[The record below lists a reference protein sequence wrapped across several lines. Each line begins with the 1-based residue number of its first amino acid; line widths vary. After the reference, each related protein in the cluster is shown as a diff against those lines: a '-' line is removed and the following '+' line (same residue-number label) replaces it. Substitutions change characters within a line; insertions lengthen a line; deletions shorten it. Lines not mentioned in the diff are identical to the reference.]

1 MHLADS
7 EEPLGKTS
15 ASGGKTGKFLPQP
28 GNSCRTGGRKAP
40 ETPNQR
46 EAAMSLTA
54 TTSRT
59 SSTTTTS
66 SSLSQTLFSNTPSYS
81 FAQDS
86 RGRPLIATVADLNA
100 ATKASDKLT
109 IAAQVAESVRMQA
122 DAAIRTGKANRIADM
137 TAQAKQV
144 IDAVNSVVNGLKSG
158 TPSASGADPAL
169 KSYQGKISS
178 VLNSLS
184 SSLPSL
190 KALTSRASN
199 TVAAAATTSLK
210 SVDGTAAGVAKL
222 AGLTWTSPFAPP
234 KTATAKTAAAGA
246 GKTTATT
253 GTSLAAILN
262 ANTAPAVG
270 SLLDFTA

>member
-1 MHLADS
+1 
-7 EEPLGKTS
+7 
-15 ASGGKTGKFLPQP
+15 
-28 GNSCRTGGRKAP
+28 
-40 ETPNQR
+40 
-46 EAAMSLTA
+46 MSLTA

-59 SSTTTTS
+59 TSTTTTS
-66 SSLSQTLFSNTPSYS
+66 SLTQTLFSNTPSYS
-81 FAQDS
+81 FSQDS
-86 RGRPLIATVADLNA
+86 RGRPLIATMADLNA

-122 DAAIRTGKANRIADM
+122 DAAIRTGKADRVADM

-144 IDAVNSVVNGLKSG
+144 MDAVNSVVNGLKSG

-169 KSYQGKISS
+169 NSYQGKISS

-199 TVAAAATTSLK
+199 TVAAATTTSLK
-210 SVDGTAAGVAKL
+210 AIDGTAAGVAKL
-222 AGLTWTSPFAPP
+222 AGLTWTSPFAAP
-234 KTATAKTAAAGA
+234 KTATAKAAAA
-246 GKTTATT
+246 KTTATT

-262 ANTAPAVG
+262 ASTAPAVG